1 MIRYKEMTSESI
13 KYHNAY
19 IDDIKDIKIHNAY
32 IDDIKDIKINVV
44 KSTPKSFGKTLQ
56 NRGKMNKSRVK

>member
-13 KYHNAY
+13 KY
-19 IDDIKDIKIHNAY
+19 HNAY

-56 NRGKMNKSRVK
+56 NRGKMNKSRVRQFLLKINQ

>member
-1 MIRYKEMTSESI
+1 MIRYKEMASESI
-13 KYHNAY
+13 KLHNT
-19 IDDIKDIKIHNAY
+19 Y

-56 NRGKMNKSRVK
+56 NRGKMNKSRVR